1 MTATMVTPEIVRVGF
16 LCRIGRSLCFSFGF
30 SWVIMSGLEGMVW
43 RWCFAAVWVLIRWM
57 SVWVGDGRSISA
69 SIISRSG
76 VFAFNVDLPY

>member
-16 LCRIGRSLCFSFGF
+16 LRRIGRSLRFSFGF
-30 SWVIMSGLEGMVW
+30 SWVMISGLEGICW
-43 RWCFAAVWVLIRWM
+43 RWCLAAVWVLIRWM

-76 VFAFNVDLPY
+76 VFGFNVVLPC